1 MKKGSKSF
9 GKCCPSTN
17 ESTLIRELKLTKEES
32 SPLEMG
38 NDSFIFER
46 GFKYFSMKYSSFFL

>member
-1 MKKGSKSF
+1 MKKGSKSL

-17 ESTLIRELKLTKEES
+17 ESTLIRELKLIIEQS

-38 NDSFIFER
+38 NDLFFFES